1 MSMRKPYPS
10 DLTDEQWDL
19 VEPVIAAWKAR
30 HPSVSGHQ
38 GKYAM
43 REIVNAILYQN
54 RTGCQWE
61 FMPHDMPPP
70 GAVKYYFYL
79 WRDEGT
85 DQDIHD
91 LLRWQ
96 LREKRKRL
104 ADPSLVVLD
113 TQSVHAAVGV
123 PATTTGKD
131 AAKRVPGRKRCLA
144 VDVLGL
150 VIDCVVLPASAHENT
165 AGIALLDGV
174 AGQCGGTVAKALADQ
189 GFKKKVVDHGMTHG
203 IEVEIVE
210 HNPDQ
215 SGFVP
220 QAKRWIV
227 EQTNGILMFYRRLVR
242 DYEHRPASSRSRVL
256 WAMTSVMSRRLTGAT
271 LTPWRTA

>member
-1 MSMRKPYPS
+1 MSMRKPYSS
-10 DLTDEQWDL
+10 DASDEQWAL
-19 VEPVIAAWKAR
+19 VEPVITAWKAA

-38 GKYAM
+38 GRYEM

-54 RTGCQWE
+54 RSGCQWDLL
-61 FMPHDMPPP
+61 PHDLPPA
-70 GAVKYYFYL
+70 GAVKYYFYK
-79 WRDEGT
+79 WRDDGT
-85 DQDIHD
+85 DQTIHD
-91 LLRWQ
+91 LMRWQ
-96 LREKRKRL
+96 LREKKRRL

-113 TQSVHAAVGV
+113 TQSIHAAVGV
-123 PATTTGKD
+123 PASTTGKD

-174 AGQCGGTVAKALADQ
+174 TAQCDTVTKALVDQ
-189 GFKKKVVDHGMTHG
+189 GFKNKVVEHGKNLG
-203 IEVEIVE
+203 IDVEIVE
-210 HNPDQ
+210 RNPDQ
-215 SGFVP
+215 HGFVP

-256 WAMTSVMSRRLTGAT
+256 WAMTSVMSRRLTGNTIAS
-271 LTPWRTA
+271 WRTA